1 MNSRLIATVLVLS
14 TAIMASRLI
23 ERRTPGSLAKPLPTI
38 PTRLDGFLS
47 QENPPIED
55 RVLHKL
61 LPTSYL
67 SRTYSQ
73 GSRQIDL
80 FIAYY
85 AQQKTGES
93 MHSPKHCLPGAG
105 WEIWNSAAVNVS
117 VQGNAYKL
125 NRYYIQSGGA
135 RMQALYWYQNK
146 NRIFASEYLGKL
158 LLVHDALLHDDASG
172 SLVRLIYADN
182 PEMSEVSTRF
192 ASGLIPYVQDCFGQR
207 F

>member
-1 MNSRLIATVLVLS
+1 
-14 TAIMASRLI
+14 MASRLM

-38 PTRLDGFLS
+38 PASLDGFLS
-47 QENPPIED
+47 RENPPIED
-55 RVLHKL
+55 RVLRKL

-73 GSRQIDL
+73 GARQIDL

-105 WEIWNSAAVNVS
+105 WEIWNSATINVS
-117 VQGNAYKL
+117 VRGHAYQL
-125 NRYYIQSGGA
+125 NRYYIENSGT

-146 NRIFASEYLGKL
+146 NHIFASEYLGKL

-182 PEMSEVSTRF
+182 PEMSDTSARF
-192 ASGLIPYVQDCFGQR
+192 ASDLIPYVQDCFGHG